1 MPPDALVSF
10 MPTWH
15 KLESLGRGNH
25 KWENMLPDRP
35 VEHFFK
41 IMIDVGGP
49 SSSWVG
55 SSEADD
61 PGVSEEV
68 VDQ

>member
-1 MPPDALVSF
+1 
-10 MPTWH
+10 
-15 KLESLGRGNH
+15 
-25 KWENMLPDRP
+25 MLPDRP

-49 SSSWVG
+49 SSLWVG

-61 PGVSEEV
+61 PGVCEEV